1 MVNQENIM
9 AASTPPM
16 SPGKRILHVAGS
28 PGRFIKVQMR
38 EGSMNSSIFN
48 LVTCC
53 LGSGTLTIP
62 YAFFQNGFVVGI
74 LCILGGGGLSM
85 FTGYIMCYMS
95 EKTGARCYEEIALA
109 TFGPKV

>member
-1 MVNQENIM
+1 M
-9 AASTPPM
+9 AAATPPM

-38 EGSMNSSIFN
+38 EGSMNTSVFS

-62 YAFFQNGFVVGI
+62 YAFFQNGFAVGTG
-74 LCILGGGGLSM
+74 CIVFGGLLSM
-85 FTGYIMCYMS
+85 FTGYQMCYAS
-95 EKTGARCYEEIALA
+95 EKTGAKCYEEVALA